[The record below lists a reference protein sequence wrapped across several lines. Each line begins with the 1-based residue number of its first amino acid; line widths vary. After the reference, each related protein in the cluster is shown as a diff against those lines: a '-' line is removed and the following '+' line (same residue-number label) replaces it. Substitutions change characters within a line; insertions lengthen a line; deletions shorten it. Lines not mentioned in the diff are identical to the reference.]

1 MDNRRYLIAMFVAI
15 IAGIVCGFWAML
27 WVFDKYGAAAQ
38 VIGPGELFGRET
50 WEVLVNRWFTAP
62 EIWQWEPFYAI
73 VAGCGFSVVLAILR
87 LNFRWWPF
95 HPVGFAVS
103 GSWSMEQ
110 LWLCVLVAWVVKV
123 LLLKY
128 GGAKAYK
135 PAVPFFVGLIMG
147 DFMVGSLWN
156 IYGIVMERQ
165 VYHFW
170 PY

>member
-1 MDNRRYLIAMFVAI
+1 MDNFRYFIAMWVSI
-15 IAGIVCGFWAML
+15 LAGIVCAFWAVL

-38 VIGPGELFGRET
+38 AIGPGELFGRET
-50 WEVLVNRWFTAP
+50 WDFVNMWITMP
-62 EIWQWEPFYAI
+62 QIHQLQPMYAI
-73 VAGCGFSVVLAILR
+73 LVGLFFSLGLAVMR
-87 LNFRWWPF
+87 MNFLWWPF
-95 HPVGFAVS
+95 HPVGYAVS

-110 LWLCVLVAWVVKV
+110 LWLCMIVAWLIKV

-135 PAVPFFVGLIMG
+135 PVVPFFVGLIIG
-147 DFMVGSLWN
+147 DFMLGSFWN
-156 IYGIVMERQ
+156 IYGIVMETT